1 MQNLF
6 TLTQIE
12 WKRRFIKNQI
22 VETAQKQRQSLTL
35 ILDIKKTQEDQDS
48 WQEEAEEFNIIL
60 NKPKINV
67 ILPVFPINTI
77 LPVFPININIF
88 RNQISEQP
96 TQYIPSRR
104 VSLFVG
110 NQEFVCNKI

>member
-1 MQNLF
+1 MQDLF
-6 TLTQIE
+6 TLAQIE

-35 ILDIKKTQEDQDS
+35 ILDIKQTQEDQDS

-77 LPVFPININIF
+77 LTGKTGNIVLI
-88 RNQISEQP
+88 
-96 TQYIPSRR
+96 
-104 VSLFVG
+104 G
-110 NQEFVCNKI
+110 NTGKITLILGLLDRKSVV